1 MKERAYGTASDATH
15 ETQASAVLALRAA
28 IDALLRLLA
37 PFLPF
42 ATEEVWA
49 WTHETSVHRAQ
60 WPTASG
66 LAAAAGRA
74 RRT

>member
-1 MKERAYGTASDATH
+1 VKERAYGTATESTH

-37 PFLPF
+37 PFIPF

-49 WTHETSVHRAQ
+49 WTHETSVHRAS
-60 WPTASG
+60 WPTVTE
-66 LAAAAGRA
+66 LP
-74 RRT
+74 TQ